1 MAAGETSEL
10 EIVQD
15 FTLYHNAKN
24 DASKMLFCVRKI
36 NK

>member
-1 MAAGETSEL
+1 MKVLHEG
-10 EIVQD
+10 IVNLKVMQK
-15 FTLYHNAKN
+15 KN